1 MHEFSLAQSV
11 QETVISIA
19 KQRSAKEIKK
29 VILKFGTF
37 ALIEEDQFR
46 FCYDILKKE
55 SPLLEDA
62 ELEIIW
68 ISGELKCQE
77 CNFEGKIDEIPQEHT
92 ELAPIFQCPTCHSYA
107 TDIISGTEATIDS
120 IVIN

>member
-11 QETVISIA
+11 QETVVTIA
-19 KQRSAKEIKK
+19 KERAAKEIKK
-29 VILKFGTF
+29 VILKFGAF

-46 FCYDILKKE
+46 FCFDILKKE
-55 SPLLEDA
+55 SKLLENA

-68 ISGELKCQE
+68 ISGELRCQE
-77 CNFEGKIDEIPQEHT
+77 CNFEGRIEDIPQKHT
-92 ELAPIFQCPTCHSYA
+92 ELAPIFQCPTCESFA
-107 TDIISGTEATIDS
+107 TDIISGTEANIDS

>member
-19 KQRSAKEIKK
+19 KERAAKEIKK
-29 VILKFGTF
+29 VILKFGAF
-37 ALIEEDQFR
+37 ALIEEEQFR
-46 FCYDILKKE
+46 FCFDILKKE
-55 SPLLEDA
+55 SSLLEAA

-68 ISGELKCQE
+68 ISGELRCQE
-77 CNFEGKIDEIPQEHT
+77 CNFEGKIEDTQQKHT
-92 ELAPIFQCPTCHSYA
+92 ELAPIFQCPTCKSYA

-120 IVIN
+120 IVID

>member
-11 QETVISIA
+11 QETVLSVA
-19 KQRSAKEIKK
+19 KERAAKEINK
-29 VILKFGTF
+29 VILKFGAF

-46 FCYDILKKE
+46 FCFDILKKE
-55 SPLLEDA
+55 SILLKET

-68 ISGELKCQE
+68 IPGKLRCQE
-77 CNFEGKIDEIPQEHT
+77 CSFRGNIDDIPQKHT
-92 ELAPIFQCPTCHSYA
+92 ELAPIFQCPKCKSYV

-120 IVIN
+120 IVIK

>member
-19 KQRSAKEIKK
+19 KKQGAKEIKK

-46 FCYDILKKE
+46 FCFDILQKE
-55 SPLLEDA
+55 SELLEQT

-68 ISGELKCQE
+68 ISGVLKCQQ
-77 CNFEGKIDEIPQEHT
+77 CSFEGKIEDIPQKHT
-92 ELAPIFQCPTCHSYA
+92 ELAPVFRCPKCQSYA

>member
-19 KQRSAKEIKK
+19 RKQAAREIKK
-29 VILKFGTF
+29 VILKFGAF

-46 FCYDILKKE
+46 FCFEILQKE
-55 SPLLEDA
+55 SELLEET

-68 ISGELKCQE
+68 ISETILLKSLLKGMY
-77 CNFEGKIDEIPQEHT
+77 NKAAPQFCCFDTASKKH
-92 ELAPIFQCPTCHSYA
+92 
-107 TDIISGTEATIDS
+107 
-120 IVIN
+120 